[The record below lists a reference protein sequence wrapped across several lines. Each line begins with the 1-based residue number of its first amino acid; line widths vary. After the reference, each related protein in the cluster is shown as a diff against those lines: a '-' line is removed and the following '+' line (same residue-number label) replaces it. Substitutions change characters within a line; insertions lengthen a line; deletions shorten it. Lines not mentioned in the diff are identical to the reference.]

1 MPKKA
6 RTPTPPRRPV
16 QAPKVR
22 TGKAKAKAAQ
32 APGRAEAARP
42 TWLYALAAAG
52 PIALILVVVGF
63 FVIGRN
69 TSSPNDAGLASTLSA
84 AGCTL
89 RTSAGQFAKPDHST
103 VPTLST
109 PVKWHTFPP
118 ANGPHYGIRAVW
130 NFYDDPVNPRQA
142 LHNAEHGGV
151 IMWYGPKISPAT
163 KEKLRSFYEASPDS
177 MLATPLPG
185 YGKKIALTA
194 WTGNPQTYFQ
204 KVNGK
209 IDYGEGHLAVCP
221 GFNEKAFTAFRDAYR
236 AKGPEP
242 YVDGGH
248 IPPSANQP
256 GT

>member
-1 MPKKA
+1 VAKKA

-16 QAPKVR
+16 QAPKPR
-22 TGKAKAKAAQ
+22 TGKQPRRGSAGPAAG
-32 APGRAEAARP
+32 AGGRP
-42 TWLYALAAAG
+42 TWLYALAALG
-52 PIALILVVVGF
+52 PLALLAVVVFLVV
-63 FVIGRN
+63 GRD
-69 TSSPNDAGLASTLSA
+69 TSSPNDAGLAKTMAA

-109 PVKWHTFPP
+109 PVKWHTYPP

-130 NFYDDPVNPRQA
+130 NFYDQPVNPRQA

-151 IMWYGPKISPAT
+151 IIWYGPKISAAT
-163 KEKLRSFYEASPDS
+163 REQLRSFYEESPDA
-177 MLATPLPG
+177 MLATPLVG
-185 YGKKIALTA
+185 YGKKIAITA
-194 WTGNPQTYFQ
+194 WTGNPQTYFR

-209 IDYGEGHLAVCP
+209 VDYGTGHIAVCQS
-221 GFNEKAFTAFRDAYR
+221 FNKKAFTAFRDTYR

-242 YVDGGH
+242 DPTTGGH
-248 IPPSANQP
+248 IPASTNAP